1 MITTF
6 NLYKPIG
13 PLSYL
18 LMSADGQRKMG
29 IFNAIHE
36 NRLVLIFPINDK
48 EYVINPDVKQFE
60 TLMENKATM
69 ADMMFTQ
76 GIINLTTIDGTKPS
90 HYMAAKARLY
100 LQKYFNDKLTEIK
113 DVILYPNYFYIY
125 KEYTFNVI

>member
-1 MITTF
+1 
-6 NLYKPIG
+6 
-13 PLSYL
+13 
-18 LMSADGQRKMG
+18 MSADGQRKMG

>member
-1 MITTF
+1 MLHAFT
-6 NLYKPIG
+6 LYKPIG

-48 EYVINPDVKQFE
+48 EYVLNPDVKQFE

-100 LQKYFNDKLTEIK
+100 LQKYFNDRLTEIK

-125 KEYTFNVI
+125 KEHTFNVI